1 MTRHKLSLSVP
12 WCATCYST
20 KHALD
25 SLIRLPLDPGWW
37 LVSGRK
43 RGPSRGR
50 NARVPVR
57 GQASQGAHAW
67 PPVIMPLRCSKLVKA
82 IDNLVII
89 ICIIT
94 LAGEALWEAMM
105 CTQRHPA
112 RLGVSGIP
120 ARGALEHAQYS
131 FIVWPPCISDEVL
144 CSWSMRGRDGN
155 PARRVAG
162 GRGRGEQK
170 RSNLRLARSEAARST

>member
-120 ARGALEHAQYS
+120 ARGALERSIRSLYGPLVSQTRCCAPGRCGAGTETPLA
-131 FIVWPPCISDEVL
+131 VWREDADAE
-144 CSWSMRGRDGN
+144 N
-155 PARRVAG
+155 
-162 GRGRGEQK
+162 
-170 RSNLRLARSEAARST
+170 RSAVT